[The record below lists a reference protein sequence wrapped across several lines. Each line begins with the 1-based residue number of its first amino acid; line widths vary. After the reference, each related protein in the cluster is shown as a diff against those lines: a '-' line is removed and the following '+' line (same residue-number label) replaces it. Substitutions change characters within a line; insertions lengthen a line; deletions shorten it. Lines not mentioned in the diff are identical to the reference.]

1 MALTDKLTAIANAI
15 RAKSGKTDTLTL
27 DQMPTEISALTTEE
41 IIQHA
46 DIPDY
51 VKKEALEVAQK
62 VRSVQ
67 TDESIVF
74 LAMADS
80 HYYGAQG
87 ESGVD
92 TYVDENGAQGNV
104 CNLHGAMG
112 AKILA
117 YALDFD
123 FMAHLGDATWG
134 HKTTTSE
141 LLNSQVDTLFD
152 MLRESHANLPCF
164 HAIGNHDTGL
174 YYHNEMIS
182 KGNTGVYT
190 ETGESLY
197 NKFTALS
204 ASDDTVFGDT
214 TYGGY
219 CYRDFTE
226 KKLRVFLLNSCDTH
240 VYNQTDSAMLG
251 SQRLWFANALLD
263 LNSKTDATEWS
274 YMVLCHYPA
283 DYGGMMPFSELL
295 RAYVEGGSITIT
307 TESGT
312 SSTVNF
318 SGKNGAKFIVQ
329 LHGHVH
335 NFKTSKLYSYAT
347 GKGVQY
353 DAWRMCIPNGQY
365 NRENYYST
373 VGSYTDIDFSEDTSY
388 TKTANTA
395 NDTSFVVNVINPSE
409 EKIYSFCYGAGYD
422 RVIGYAATVYYSVT
436 ATLKN
441 VTNSNDAVSVEN
453 GKSYSTTLTPTDGYV
468 FSSVVVT
475 MSGVDVTSSVY
486 SDGVITI
493 PEVTGNISITAT
505 AVIELNVTN
514 QLPISTDTDG
524 SIYNG
529 VGYKADTYL
538 SGNPASKTGYY
549 TSGFIPCT
557 IADTLY
563 FKNVTMQT
571 GNNYHRISAWDADKN
586 FIANS
591 QFATNNTQS
600 HVNFNFGDDGNIE
613 SISFTS
619 NSSYYKNAA
628 YIRFCCSYIGAD
640 SIVTV
645 NEPIE

>member
-1 MALTDKLTAIANAI
+1 MALTDKLTAIADAI
-15 RAKSGKTDTLTL
+15 RAKSGKSDTLTL
-27 DQMPTEISALTTEE
+27 DEMPTEIGALTAED

-67 TDESIVF
+67 QSDSIVF
-74 LAMADS
+74 LAMADT
-80 HYYGAQG
+80 HYYGKQG

-92 TYVDENGAQGNV
+92 GYVDGNGTQTNTSA
-104 CNLHGAMG
+104 LHGAMA

-174 YYHNEMIS
+174 YYHNNMIEA
-182 KGNTGVYT
+182 GNTGIYT
-190 ETGESLY
+190 ETGENLY

-214 TYGGY
+214 TNGGY
-219 CYRDFTE
+219 CYRDFAD
-226 KKLRVFLLNSCDTH
+226 KKLRVFLLNSCDSH
-240 VYNQTDSAMLG
+240 VYKQTDGTMLG

-263 LNSKTDATEWS
+263 LNSKSDATEWS

-283 DYGGMMPFSELL
+283 DYGGQMPFSELL
-295 RAYVEGGSITIT
+295 KCYVEGHSIVIY

-312 SSTVNF
+312 SSTVSF
-318 SGKNGAKFIVQ
+318 AGKNSAKFIAQ
-329 LHGHVH
+329 FHGHVH
-335 NFKTSKLYSYAT
+335 NFKTSKLSSYAT
-347 GKGVQY
+347 GNCIQY

-373 VGSYTDIDFSEDTSY
+373 VGSYTDIDFSEDVSY
-388 TKTANTA
+388 SKTPNTA

-409 EKIYSFCYGAGYD
+409 QKIYSFCYGAGYD
-422 RVIGYAATVYYSVT
+422 RVIGYAATVYYSINS
-436 ATLKN
+436 TLKN
-441 VTNSNDAVSVEN
+441 VASSNDAASIEE
-453 GKSYSTTLTPTDGYV
+453 GLSYSATLTPTDGYELSAV
-468 FSSVVVT
+468 TVT
-475 MSGVDVTSSVY
+475 MGGEDITSTAYSG
-486 SDGVITI
+486 GVITI
-493 PEVTGNISITAT
+493 ANVTGNVVITAT
-505 AVIELNVTN
+505 AVEVLNVTN
-514 QLPISTDTDG
+514 QLPIATDTDG

-529 VGYKADTYL
+529 KGYKEDTYL
-538 SGNPASKTGYY
+538 STQPASKAGYY

-557 IADTLY
+557 VNDTLY

-571 GNNYHRISAWDADKN
+571 GNNYHRISAWDANKT
-586 FIANS
+586 FISNS
-591 QFATNNTQS
+591 QFSTSNDQT
-600 HVNFNFGDDGNIE
+600 HVYFNFGTDGNIE
-613 SISFTS
+613 TITFNPASA
-619 NSSYYKNAA
+619 YYKNVA
-628 YIRFCCSYIGAD
+628 YIRFCCSYLGED